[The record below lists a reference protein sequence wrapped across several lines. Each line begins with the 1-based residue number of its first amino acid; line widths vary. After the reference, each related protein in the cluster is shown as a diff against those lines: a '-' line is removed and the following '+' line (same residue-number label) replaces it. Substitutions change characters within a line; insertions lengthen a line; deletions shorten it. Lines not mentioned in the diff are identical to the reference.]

1 MLAEPTA
8 CAAGSPTGREAVLLV
23 MYTAAPSCPLD
34 PSANICSYLVLNSR
48 WRRQA
53 VNAREIHS

>member
-34 PSANICSYLVLNSR
+34 PSANIYALTWFSIADGEDR
-48 WRRQA
+48 P
-53 VNAREIHS
+53 